1 MADLLQD
8 IPLANGLT
16 VCISDHT
23 HRYYGDF
30 YRVRVEFSCMTPLR
44 EVYFANEQTFGE
56 ARRLL
61 GEVGTYRRL
70 VEQMGV
76 PSTEIERVR
85 EKLIQNFIDHSL
97 PYFTADD
104 FPEKLVRGEVRKIS
118 RKGARKAVYP
128 SKNDG

>member
-1 MADLLQD
+1 MADLLRD

-16 VCISDHT
+16 VSIFDHT

-30 YRVRVEFSCMTPLR
+30 YRVRLEFSCMTPIC
-44 EVYFANEQTFGE
+44 EAYFAERQSFEE
-56 ARRLL
+56 AQRLL
-61 GEVGTYRRL
+61 GDIVTYRRI

-104 FPEKLVRGEVRKIS
+104 FPEKLVRGELRKIS
-118 RKGARKAVYP
+118 RKGARIPVTP
-128 SKNDG
+128 SKNDA

>member
-1 MADLLQD
+1 MADLLRD

-16 VCISDHT
+16 VSISDHT

-30 YRVRVEFSCMTPLR
+30 YRVRVEFSCSAPLR
-44 EVYFANEQTFGE
+44 EAYFTDGQTFGE

-61 GEVGTYRRL
+61 GDMVTYRRI

-85 EKLIQNFIDHSL
+85 EKLVQNFIDHSL

-104 FPEKLVRGEVRKIS
+104 FPEKLVHGELRKIS
-118 RKGARKAVYP
+118 RKGGRTALPP
-128 SKNDG
+128 SKNDA

>member
-1 MADLLQD
+1 MADLLRD

-16 VCISDHT
+16 VSIFDHT

-30 YRVRVEFSCMTPLR
+30 YRVRLEFSCKAPLR
-44 EVYFANEQTFGE
+44 EAYFAEWHSFEE

-61 GEVGTYRRL
+61 GEVVTYRRI

-85 EKLIQNFIDHSL
+85 EKLVQNFIDHSL

-104 FPEKLVRGEVRKIS
+104 FPEKLVHGEVRKIS
-118 RKGARKAVYP
+118 RKRALFAVP
-128 SKNDG
+128 SSKNDA